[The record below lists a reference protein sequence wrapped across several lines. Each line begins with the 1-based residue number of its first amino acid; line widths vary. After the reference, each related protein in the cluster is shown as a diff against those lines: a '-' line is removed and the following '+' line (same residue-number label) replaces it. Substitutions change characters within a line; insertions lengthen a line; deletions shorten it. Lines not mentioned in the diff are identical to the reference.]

1 MTKDTTIT
9 AQDGEQRVKPRA
21 AKPSTVRPGASKPA
35 GSKRKSAKSKG
46 GNPAKAMASAPTKA
60 AVNKAAKAV
69 AKTSNK
75 AAGTKQVSTKPE
87 KNLSAAKSPSKPLT
101 PKSAAK
107 AKPAAKA
114 KHATQ
119 TKAMVPAPV
128 LSCSLQGTLPAAIA
142 MNTKLVDIAHSN
154 VSAGLE
160 LARDLAGAKTPMEA
174 MRLGVAYWFNHI
186 GAVQAQAREL
196 QSLSATWVSTA
207 SAQIRPL

>member
-46 GNPAKAMASAPTKA
+46 GSPAKAVTSAPTKA
-60 AVNKAAKAV
+60 AVKKAAKAV
-69 AKTSNK
+69 AKASNK
-75 AAGTKQVSTKPE
+75 AAGGKQAAATPDKS
-87 KNLSAAKSPSKPLT
+87 LSASKPL
-101 PKSAAK
+101 K

-128 LSCSLQGTLPAAIA
+128 LSCSLQGALPAAIA